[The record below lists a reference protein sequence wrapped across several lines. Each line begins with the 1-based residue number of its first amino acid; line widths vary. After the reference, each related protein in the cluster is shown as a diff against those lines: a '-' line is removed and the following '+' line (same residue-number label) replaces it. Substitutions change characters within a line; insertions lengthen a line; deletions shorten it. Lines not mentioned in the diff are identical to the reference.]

1 MKELSLD
8 VAGTHYTLTLEQ
20 DVIISIRR
28 NGKAVPWYTPNA
40 LTVALARELFEAR
53 QEIETLK
60 KALSADTATG
70 DTYD

>member
-8 VAGTHYTLTLEQ
+8 VVGTHYTLALEQ
-20 DVIISIRR
+20 DATISVRR

-40 LTVALARELFEAR
+40 LTVALVRGLFDARK
-53 QEIETLK
+53 EIETLK